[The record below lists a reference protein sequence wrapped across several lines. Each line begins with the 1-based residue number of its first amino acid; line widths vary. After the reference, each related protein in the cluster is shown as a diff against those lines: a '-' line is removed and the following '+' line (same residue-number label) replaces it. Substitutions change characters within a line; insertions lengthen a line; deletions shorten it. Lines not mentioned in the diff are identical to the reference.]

1 MDPPAERSSTTNDG
15 RSDLDF
21 RSTER
26 GRRMRWFGL
35 KRHVKRVF
43 GWRLPHAFLRAAV
56 EVFPRLAAS
65 GRLPAPAHLKEVTG
79 RVRGATFVM
88 LAPDRCVVAKELYW
102 GKGRRPRP
110 ADRNAVEVFAA
121 LARGSECM
129 LDVGAYTGLFTLV
142 SVAVEPQIQAHA
154 FEIVPDVFHA
164 LFDNCVRNDV
174 LHRVTLHHL
183 GVGPEA
189 VIRVPSGL
197 RESALPDF
205 YSSRLH
211 FESGTRIRLRPL
223 DSLIS
228 AIEPGARV
236 IVKVDVEG
244 TENAVLRSGQVFLR
258 TFRPDIL
265 CEVLPGVADPLEV
278 ESLLVPHGYRFH
290 LVRERDLQ
298 LRQHVEGHP
307 KYRDWLFTTRSP
319 QELAA
324 ASIPVS
330 TA

>member
-1 MDPPAERSSTTNDG
+1 MDPPTERSSTTNEAP
-15 RSDLDF
+15 SDVDF
-21 RSTER
+21 RSSER

-35 KRHVKRVF
+35 KRHVKRAL
-43 GWRLPHAFLRAAV
+43 GWRVPHAFVRAVV

-65 GRLPAPAHLKEVTG
+65 GRLPAPAYLKEVTG

-102 GKGRRPRP
+102 GKGHRPRP
-110 ADRNAVEVFAA
+110 ADQNAVEVFAA
-121 LARGSECM
+121 LARGSDVM
-129 LDVGAYTGLFTLV
+129 VDVGAYTGLFTLV
-142 SVAVEPQIQAHA
+142 SLAVDPRIKAHA
-154 FEIVPDVFHA
+154 FEIVPDVFHV

-174 LHRVTLHHL
+174 LHRVTLHHV

-189 VIRVPSGL
+189 EIRVPSGL

-211 FESGTRIRLRPL
+211 FESGARIRLRPL
-223 DSLIS
+223 DSLIP

-236 IVKVDVEG
+236 VVKVDVEG
-244 TENAVLRSGQVFLR
+244 TENAVLRSGGSFLR
-258 TFRPDIL
+258 AFRPDIL
-265 CEVLPGVADPLEV
+265 CEVLAGLADPVEL

-298 LRQHVEGHP
+298 LREHVEGHP
-307 KYRDWLFTTRSP
+307 RYRDWLFTTRSP
-319 QELAA
+319 QELAS
-324 ASIPVS
+324 ASIRV
-330 TA
+330 AAA